1 MIRRQQ
7 MSYEMKLVAMLR
19 QFMVKYP
26 KTDYN
31 NLDGLV
37 KHISRQF
44 GLEPVSILA
53 VALTDRKSA
62 NYLLGALKKLEN

>member
-1 MIRRQQ
+1 MIRRKQ

-37 KHISRQF
+37 KHLSRQY
-44 GLEPVSILA
+44 GLAPDSILA
-53 VALTDRKSA
+53 VALTDNKSA
-62 NYLLGALKKLEN
+62 KFLLGALKKLEN

>member
-1 MIRRQQ
+1 

-37 KHISRQF
+37 KHLSRQY
-44 GLEPVSILA
+44 GLAPDSILA
-53 VALTDRKSA
+53 VALVDTQSA
-62 NYLLGALKKLEN
+62 KFLLGALQKLEN

>member
-1 MIRRQQ
+1 

-37 KHISRQF
+37 KHLSRQY
-44 GLEPVSILA
+44 GLAPDSILA
-53 VALTDRKSA
+53 VALTDNKSA
-62 NYLLGALKKLEN
+62 KYLLGALKKLEN

>member
-1 MIRRQQ
+1 

-26 KTDYN
+26 QTDYN

-44 GLEPVSILA
+44 GLAPDTILA
-53 VALTDRKSA
+53 VALTDNKSA
-62 NYLLGALKKLEN
+62 RYLIDALKKLEN

>member
-1 MIRRQQ
+1 MP
-7 MSYEMKLVAMLR
+7 SLNLWVAMLR

-37 KHISRQF
+37 KHLSRQY
-44 GLEPVSILA
+44 GLAPDSILA
-53 VALTDRKSA
+53 VALTDNKSA
-62 NYLLGALKKLEN
+62 KYLLGALKKLEN

>member
-62 NYLLGALKKLEN
+62 QYLLGALKKLEN

>member
-1 MIRRQQ
+1 

-37 KHISRQF
+37 KHLSRQY
-44 GLEPVSILA
+44 GLAPDSILA
-53 VALTDRKSA
+53 VALTDRKLA

>member
-1 MIRRQQ
+1 

-19 QFMVKYP
+19 EFMVKYP

-44 GLEPVSILA
+44 GMAPDTILA
-53 VALTDRKSA
+53 VALTDKQSA
-62 NYLLGALKKLEN
+62 KFLLGALKRLEN

>member
-1 MIRRQQ
+1 

-19 QFMVKYP
+19 QFMAKYP

-37 KHISRQF
+37 KHLSRQY
-44 GLEPVSILA
+44 GLAPDSILA
-53 VALTDRKSA
+53 VALTDNKSA
-62 NYLLGALKKLEN
+62 KFLLGALKKLEN